1 LQSANI
7 PEKTD
12 IVLMVD
18 KYSGETKNNIMQPN
32 EWFRLWFNSPYY
44 DMLYHKRDQAEAAQ
58 LVDKLVD
65 KLQIA
70 EHSFILDAACGKG
83 RHSIALAAKG
93 FDVTGVDICPS
104 AIMEAKKHETDN
116 LHFYLHDI
124 RLPFYINY
132 FNYAFNF
139 FTSFGYF
146 RTMREHNDAMR
157 TLAQSLKLNS
167 ILTIDYL
174 NVHSAE
180 DNLNHKEAVEIN
192 SVVFNIERW
201 CDEEHFYKRI
211 HVEDAAKH
219 VNETFTEEVEKF
231 TLGDFTDMLSYQG
244 LMVENVFGD
253 YELNNYHVKKSP
265 RMIITA
271 RKIHI

>member
-1 LQSANI
+1 
-7 PEKTD
+7 
-12 IVLMVD
+12 
-18 KYSGETKNNIMQPN
+18 MQPN

-44 DMLYHKRDQAEAAQ
+44 DVLYHKRDKEEAIK
-58 LVDKLVD
+58 LVDKLVNT
-65 KLQIA
+65 LQIP

-104 AIMEAKKHETDN
+104 AITEAKQYETDN

-157 TLAQSLKLNS
+157 TLAQSIKMNGR
-167 ILTIDYL
+167 LTIDYL
-174 NVHSAE
+174 NVHFTE
-180 DNLNHKEAVEIN
+180 ENLKHTETIRHNEVD
-192 SVVFNIERW
+192 FNIERW
-201 CDEEHFYKRI
+201 SDEEYFYKRI
-211 HVEDAAKH
+211 HIEDVAKH
-219 VNETFTEEVEKF
+219 VNETFTEQVEKF
-231 TLGDFTDMLSYQG
+231 SLGDFTDMLSYQG

-253 YELNNYHVKKSP
+253 YELSSYHVKKSP
-265 RMIITA
+265 RMIIVA
-271 RKIHI
+271 KKIH